1 MPFFMEVSKTAPQ
14 YAIHN
19 LERAYKR
26 FFKHLAKPPKYK
38 KKGIKDSFVAV
49 ENNIQFRQENFKIHI
64 PRIGKVKC
72 AENLR
77 FGGKVNYVTVKRI
90 ADVWF
95 ACVNINTIPDEIPKV
110 NENQVSVGVD
120 LGIKSMIIL
129 SDGKTFK
136 NPKALKSN
144 LKRLKRQ
151 QRGLSR
157 KVKGSNNRQKQ
168 QTVVARTHYKIS
180 CIRKNAIHEATR
192 YIVNNYDKITIE
204 DLNIG
209 GMRKNHKLSQALM
222 DVSFS
227 EVQRQLA
234 YKAMWAGKELVV
246 ANRFFPSS
254 KLCSGCG
261 HKKETLKL
269 SERTY
274 TCENCG
280 LIIDRDLNAAIN
292 LANYSPTQKDCGCE
306 AFGESSSIEATQF
319 SGSMKNEGV
328 LTIKNLQP

>member
-1 MPFFMEVSKTAPQ
+1 
-14 YAIHN
+14 
-19 LERAYKR
+19 
-26 FFKHLAKPPKYK
+26 
-38 KKGIKDSFVAV
+38 
-49 ENNIQFRQENFKIHI
+49 
-64 PRIGKVKC
+64 
-72 AENLR
+72 
-77 FGGKVNYVTVKRI
+77 
-90 ADVWF
+90 
-95 ACVNINTIPDEIPKV
+95 
-110 NENQVSVGVD
+110 
-120 LGIKSMIIL
+120 
-129 SDGKTFK
+129 
-136 NPKALKSN
+136 
-144 LKRLKRQ
+144 
-151 QRGLSR
+151 
-157 KVKGSNNRQKQ
+157 
-168 QTVVARTHYKIS
+168 
-180 CIRKNAIHEATR
+180 
-192 YIVNNYDKITIE
+192 
-204 DLNIG
+204 
-209 GMRKNHKLSQALM
+209 M